1 MQNTG
6 TIRAAFD
13 AAVGLQG
20 GYSDGPDKQR
30 DNAGING
37 RTCTYQTPE
46 NAAKNTPINVNCC
59 SQCSAS
65 TSVKRMMM
73 LRDPVKHFSSQ
84 LAVYKSA
91 LNGSDGTDTYL
102 FSMVGEIP
110 KLDTLKQLVRAR
122 RADAARLAATGTG
135 AGAPER
141 RPSAATFDSYG
152 RLVPPP
158 SAPAGPVVDATDQD
172 IDVFSVASLHS
183 SFGKLFDNPQTRFL
197 LGFPYCA
204 PGMQQA
210 PPAYN
215 SITAARPA
223 TAGWDRGAYLRQRRG
238 VAAATGKDPWAK
250 FRESVS
256 DDQMRALIVA
266 AVEDLFFVGITEEWD
281 RSVLVLRNITGW
293 GLRGYNKVLHTTD
306 NGHPGTTKRVAL
318 TDKDVAAIRELN
330 KWDEFV
336 FRTATARLHR
346 QAKMIGVVDS
356 QATCKQS
363 SQPKASG
370 QMLVAC
376 KFPEL
381 YMPGELAA
389 EEQREEQLAKEALR
403 RAAVARGQR
412 WSPKSQAEEE
422 RKRALADVYVF
433 SLRIEPGYPGYPI
446 LKTTREYETMLR
458 DVLPDGPIVV
468 KVDTLTETSVAL
480 RVHGSLSCA
489 NAAKNLRRAGRWAI
503 GGINVVGMSSPRPV
517 APGKRQQDPA
527 AVPTAQKPGA
537 SPHQQLPVPGQGMQT
552 DERLLSTGVAATA
565 PVPQR
570 TLHGLF
576 RQPGAV
582 GSRGAIKRKAD
593 PAAVTT
599 AQEPGA
605 PPQQQ
610 PPVPGQGMQTVSTN
624 GGTATEPNGAAGV
637 DTELYLFSLRLDSE
651 TYGSPVYKALPPRE
665 YETMLRDV
673 LPDGPIVV
681 KVDTLTETSVALRVH
696 GSLSCA
702 KAAATLR
709 RAGRWAIGGVTVVG
723 MNSPKP
729 VALDKQQPHHSHPDH
744 NSLGMPTKKAT
755 TTVAPI
761 SEDVTTTEEPPTT
774 DEPTTEEGG
783 GGKAPEAPATPGAQK
798 ELSECAPDTHKNCLK
813 YTAALCTV
821 DVLGVADVVK
831 HECPALCGIC
841 VAVGKAAPAPAAAW
855 SPDLPKG
862 VQPPATHQIQPEHNH
877 PGMRAPGAAVQQTLQ
892 TGPNRAVE
900 LPNTRLAEGVALMP
914 QTQGS
919 SESGVHGRAVG
930 GHATTT
936 TQRTPALARL
946 NNNVQQHDAHQTTGQ
961 SMRELKLQS
970 QREKA
975 IVSAAQVGTAAAAGN
990 AAADRGVYTFALR
1003 LEQAFETRQTPEE
1016 YELML
1021 DAILPDG
1028 PTVVSVHG
1036 AYPTGVAIRVHGSL
1050 SCANAAKT
1058 LRRTGRWA
1066 IGGRTVVGMSSP
1078 RPAAPAAPATPV
1090 LPGGHGSHEQL
1101 RGHGSHEQS
1110 DGIPI

>member
-91 LNGSDGTDTYL
+91 LNGADGTDTYL

-223 TAGWDRGAYLRQRRG
+223 TAGWDRGAWQRRG

-363 SQPKASG
+363 SQPKAFG

-389 EEQREEQLAKEALR
+389 EEQREEQLAKEAVR

-422 RKRALADVYVF
+422 RKRALAANSMWHANGQRQQYAQFVTANQLQLERHGKRAARLSQQAGASQYVDTAP
-433 SLRIEPGYPGYPI
+433 EQGYYVDLPAKGDASDT
-446 LKTTREYETMLR
+446 KTTSKAQKKNNKKKKKKKKS
-458 DVLPDGPIVV
+458 PGPIAQYEYMDMQPESTAAGAGAGAGADGGVGQYEYMDALQLKRGNDAPGSPRYV
-468 KVDTLTETSVAL
+468 TLTPTGL
-480 RVHGSLSCA
+480 GPSL
-489 NAAKNLRRAGRWAI
+489 
-503 GGINVVGMSSPRPV
+503 
-517 APGKRQQDPA
+517 
-527 AVPTAQKPGA
+527 
-537 SPHQQLPVPGQGMQT
+537 
-552 DERLLSTGVAATA
+552 
-565 PVPQR
+565 
-570 TLHGLF
+570 
-576 RQPGAV
+576 
-582 GSRGAIKRKAD
+582 
-593 PAAVTT
+593 
-599 AQEPGA
+599 
-605 PPQQQ
+605 
-610 PPVPGQGMQTVSTN
+610 
-624 GGTATEPNGAAGV
+624 
-637 DTELYLFSLRLDSE
+637 
-651 TYGSPVYKALPPRE
+651 
-665 YETMLRDV
+665 
-673 LPDGPIVV
+673 
-681 KVDTLTETSVALRVH
+681 
-696 GSLSCA
+696 
-702 KAAATLR
+702 
-709 RAGRWAIGGVTVVG
+709 
-723 MNSPKP
+723 
-729 VALDKQQPHHSHPDH
+729 
-744 NSLGMPTKKAT
+744 
-755 TTVAPI
+755 
-761 SEDVTTTEEPPTT
+761 
-774 DEPTTEEGG
+774 
-783 GGKAPEAPATPGAQK
+783 
-798 ELSECAPDTHKNCLK
+798 
-813 YTAALCTV
+813 
-821 DVLGVADVVK
+821 
-831 HECPALCGIC
+831 
-841 VAVGKAAPAPAAAW
+841 APAPT
-855 SPDLPKG
+855 
-862 VQPPATHQIQPEHNH
+862 PATDAADSHFGPRMSIS
-877 PGMRAPGAAVQQTLQ
+877 RAPNATASASTRDAAEEESEYLEVLQAVHDVGAQDQHR
-892 TGPNRAVE
+892 GP
-900 LPNTRLAEGVALMP
+900 
-914 QTQGS
+914 Q
-919 SESGVHGRAVG
+919 
-930 GHATTT
+930 
-936 TQRTPALARL
+936 
-946 NNNVQQHDAHQTTGQ
+946 
-961 SMRELKLQS
+961 
-970 QREKA
+970 
-975 IVSAAQVGTAAAAGN
+975 
-990 AAADRGVYTFALR
+990 
-1003 LEQAFETRQTPEE
+1003 
-1016 YELML
+1016 
-1021 DAILPDG
+1021 
-1028 PTVVSVHG
+1028 
-1036 AYPTGVAIRVHGSL
+1036 
-1050 SCANAAKT
+1050 
-1058 LRRTGRWA
+1058 
-1066 IGGRTVVGMSSP
+1066 MSS
-1078 RPAAPAAPATPV
+1078 RGLTRGASLYAGLVV
-1090 LPGGHGSHEQL
+1090 LLSPPPFCSSSSLISGCSPQ
-1101 RGHGSHEQS
+1101 QA
-1110 DGIPI
+1110 